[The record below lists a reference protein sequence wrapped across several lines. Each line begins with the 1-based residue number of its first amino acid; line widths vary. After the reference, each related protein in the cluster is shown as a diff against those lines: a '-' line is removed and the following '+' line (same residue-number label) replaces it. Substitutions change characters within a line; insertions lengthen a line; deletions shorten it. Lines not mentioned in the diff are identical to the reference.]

1 MKNLNCKILMTCMLM
16 TVIVFAIYT
25 NATASDQNFKENIAK
40 QEILETI
47 YQYSYTWDSKNSE
60 KLSELFTEKAVWE
73 WFSTGAETP
82 KVSFATR
89 NAFIKFALER
99 FKTNLADRQTR
110 HYQTNTV
117 FLEMKN
123 NFARTQTMILL
134 IHKIKGEKLPKLMG
148 SGIYIDEFTKTQDG
162 WKINRRSLFTD

>member
-1 MKNLNCKILMTCMLM
+1 MKNLSCKILMTCMLM
-16 TVIVFAIYT
+16 TVIVFTNYT

-60 KLSELFTEKAVWE
+60 KLLELFTEKAVWE
-73 WFSTGAETP
+73 WFPAGAAKP
-82 KVSFATR
+82 KVSFSNR
-89 NAFIKFALER
+89 NTFIKFASDR

-117 FLEMKN
+117 FLEMKS

-148 SGIYIDEFTKTQDG
+148 SGIYIDEFIRTQGG
-162 WKINRRSLFTD
+162 WKISRRSLFGD

>member
-1 MKNLNCKILMTCMLM
+1 MKNLSWKIFMICMLM
-16 TVIVFAIYT
+16 TVSVFTIYT
-25 NATASDQNFKENIAK
+25 NATASDQNFKESIAK

-73 WFSTGAETP
+73 WFPAGAAKP
-82 KVSFATR
+82 KALFTNR
-89 NAFIKFALER
+89 NAFIKFASDR

-117 FLEMKN
+117 FLEMKSN
-123 NFARTQTMILL
+123 SARTQTMILL
-134 IHKIKGEKLPKLMG
+134 IHKINGEKLPKLMG
-148 SGIYIDEFTKTQDG
+148 SGIYIDEFTKTQGG
-162 WKINRRSLFTD
+162 WKISRRSLFGD